1 MSISPT
7 TGGGNARRRRIKIAV
22 LCGGAVLAGLC
33 LAASMF
39 LLTPREPAPRPGT
52 EAEKN
57 ILDTLDEVAR
67 SRGSNMNVP
76 ASDGRMLRILAE
88 AIDARNVVEIGT
100 STGVSG
106 LWFCLALEKT
116 GGTLNTFELDRG
128 RAATARRHF
137 ERAGVADHVN
147 LIEGDAH
154 KNVKALK
161 GPIDI
166 VFLDADKDGYVDYLN
181 QLLPL
186 VRPGGL
192 VLAHNV
198 RVIRDYLSEV
208 SRNDG
213 LETIYYTQGG
223 GLAITVKKR
232 RAPG

>member
-1 MSISPT
+1 MLNSPAASGT
-7 TGGGNARRRRIKIAV
+7 TRRRRRIKIAV

-33 LAASMF
+33 IAAPVV
-39 LLTPREPAPRPGT
+39 LLLPREPAPRPAT
-52 EAEKN
+52 DAEQR
-57 ILDTLDEVAR
+57 ILETLDQAAH

-76 ASDGRMLRILAE
+76 AADGRMLRILAE
-88 AIDARNVVEIGT
+88 ATDARNIVEIGT

-116 GGTLNTFELDRG
+116 GGTLNTFEMDRG
-128 RAATARRHF
+128 RAAAARTNF
-137 ERAGVADHVN
+137 ERAGVWDHVK

-154 KNVKALK
+154 RSVKGLK
-161 GPIDI
+161 GPVDV

-198 RVIRDYLSEV
+198 RAIREYLDEV
-208 SRNDG
+208 SRNPG
-213 LETIYYTQGG
+213 LETIFYTEGG
-223 GLAITVKKR
+223 GLAITMKKR
-232 RAPG
+232 PAPG